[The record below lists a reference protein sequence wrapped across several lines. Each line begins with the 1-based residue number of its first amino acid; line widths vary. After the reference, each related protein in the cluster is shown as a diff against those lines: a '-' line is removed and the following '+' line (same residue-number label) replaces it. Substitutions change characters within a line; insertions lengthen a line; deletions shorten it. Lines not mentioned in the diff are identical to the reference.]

1 MDKQKFFLLDVLV
14 VEGSRVVF
22 LGVDQNIL
30 FKRMAETPHYFFIV
44 VFGPAKLVLK
54 TSFEVFL
61 NTNVLFFKKKHGYL
75 VWEIS
80 TKMF

>member
-1 MDKQKFFLLDVLV
+1 MDKQNFFLLDVLV

-22 LGVDQNIL
+22 LVVDQNIL
-30 FKRMAETPHYFFIV
+30 FKRMAETPHHFFIV
-44 VFGPAKLVLK
+44 VFGADKLVLK

-75 VWEIS
+75 VWESYI
-80 TKMF
+80 F